1 MVGYLSWVGIGSTQ
15 PLESGR
21 PLVYLIPSHFRVIKI
36 LDGKGGGK
44 GTRLNAKV
52 SSLKD
57 ISKAEKL
64 VANFFLS

>member
-1 MVGYLSWVGIGSTQ
+1 MIRIEADPVSF
-15 PLESGR
+15 SGGFSN
-21 PLVYLIPSHFRVIKI
+21 PYPVNSHSRVIKM

-64 VANFFLS
+64 VADFFGGVS

>member
-1 MVGYLSWVGIGSTQ
+1 MGGFSYPYPINPHS
-15 PLESGR
+15 
-21 PLVYLIPSHFRVIKI
+21 RVIKM

-64 VANFFLS
+64 VADFFGGGS